1 MASTADPTKLK
12 LVREVVQKIANDYQR
27 VYMDLYRGAADGYGY
42 GKVDSGTWQVLR
54 MPRYEGTLPEVPNK
68 LDVSPDISVPEMK
81 PITATA
87 RDFRAKFLYLTDD
100 AEEDKIG
107 FYAHQA
113 SGFAQAIERTVEI
126 MAHEPFNKA
135 KDATY
140 TSGWDG
146 KPLADAAH
154 LIENGGTYD
163 NTLTAA
169 PPSETLLE
177 NIYDYANNIP
187 SASGWPLKETT
198 FTIIT
203 GPAYARQWKQILGST
218 TAIESPST
226 AGGAN
231 ANPAV
236 PNRFASEDGRVT
248 VVSTPYL
255 LTPTMQFVLF
265 NGHELAFKERWRKT
279 REFMQD
285 DPEAIAQVAK
295 LRLLNYWGDA
305 RRVLVIG

>member
-1 MASTADPTKLK
+1 MATSIDPTKLA
-12 LVREVVQKIANDYQR
+12 LVREIVRKIANDYQR
-27 VYMDLYRGAADGYGY
+27 VYTDLYRGAADGYGY
-42 GKVDSGTWQVLR
+42 GTVDSGTLQVLR

-87 RDFRAKFLYLTDD
+87 RDFRAKFLYLEDD
-100 AEEDKIG
+100 AAEDKLG
-107 FYAHQA
+107 FYDHQA
-113 SGFAQAIERTVEI
+113 SGFGQAIERTVEI

-135 KDATY
+135 KDTTY

-146 KPLADAAH
+146 KPLADTAH

-163 NTLTAA
+163 NTLAAA

-187 SASGWPLKETT
+187 SASGWPLKETN

-203 GPAYARQWKQILGST
+203 GPSYARRWKQILGST

-226 AGGAN
+226 SGGPN
-231 ANPAV
+231 ANPNV
-236 PNRFASEDGRVT
+236 PNRFASEDGRVV

-255 LTPTMQFVLF
+255 LNPNMQFVLF

-285 DPEAIAQVAK
+285 DPEGIAQVAK